1 MGQIIEEPIP
11 IQLTERCLEHE
22 ISQFLVVGL
31 MFGLVLIEQ
40 RVVVHGKH
48 AFLGQK
54 VPFCIE
60 DKFIQEGMKTLPS
73 LMATIFPAG
82 FGLLAKREEALML
95 FIQNRVTDAV
105 FSFPVSSHFWFYR
118 RDSG

>member
-1 MGQIIEEPIP
+1 
-11 IQLTERCLEHE
+11 
-22 ISQFLVVGL
+22 
-31 MFGLVLIEQ
+31 
-40 RVVVHGKH
+40 
-48 AFLGQK
+48 
-54 VPFCIE
+54 
-60 DKFIQEGMKTLPS
+60 MKTLPS